1 MTLLSV
7 KNLRVTFDTETG
19 PVQAVRGVSFDLGRE
34 RLGIV
39 GESGSGKTMTGRA
52 VLRLIR
58 APGRIEADAMTFDG
72 QDLMAASEPDLRAL
86 RGRRIAMVM
95 QDPKFSLNPVMK
107 VGAQLMEGLRQRD
120 NAPRAEARAKAI
132 AALEA
137 VQIRDPERVMD
148 SYPHELSGGMGQ
160 RVMIAMML
168 IPDPDLLIAD
178 EPTSAL
184 DVTVQAEVLNI
195 LDDLVKTRGMG
206 LIFISHDLRLVARFC
221 DRVLVMYKGKIVEEL
236 AAKDLLQAK
245 HPYTQ
250 GLLNCLPRIGGS
262 RGPLPV
268 RAVQDVSFK
277 VEAQQSFGLVGESG
291 SGKSTILRAICGMAP
306 ITGGQIRIDGKPL
319 PSPRGR
325 AFAAQ
330 VQMVFQDPYASLH
343 PRHTV
348 DRVLSEPLAIHGQ
361 GGSDAKIEQALIDVG
376 LPPAFRFRY
385 PHQLSGGQRQRV
397 AIARALMLQPQI
409 LLLDEPTSAL
419 DASVQAETLNLL
431 SRLRAERGLTFVMV
445 SHDLAV
451 IDHMCDRVLVMQNGQ
466 AVEELSREALA
477 SAAMTTP
484 YARALFAASADRMM
498 EG

>member
-95 QDPKFSLNPVMK
+95 QDPTFSLNPVMK

-262 RGPLPV
+262 RGPLP
-268 RAVQDVSFK
+268 
-277 VEAQQSFGLVGESG
+277 
-291 SGKSTILRAICGMAP
+291 
-306 ITGGQIRIDGKPL
+306 
-319 PSPRGR
+319 
-325 AFAAQ
+325 
-330 VQMVFQDPYASLH
+330 
-343 PRHTV
+343 
-348 DRVLSEPLAIHGQ
+348 
-361 GGSDAKIEQALIDVG
+361 
-376 LPPAFRFRY
+376 
-385 PHQLSGGQRQRV
+385 
-397 AIARALMLQPQI
+397 
-409 LLLDEPTSAL
+409 AL
-419 DASVQAETLNLL
+419 DRNA
-431 SRLRAERGLTFVMV
+431 
-445 SHDLAV
+445 DW
-451 IDHMCDRVLVMQNGQ
+451 
-466 AVEELSREALA
+466 
-477 SAAMTTP
+477 
-484 YARALFAASADRMM
+484 AR
-498 EG
+498 